1 MPSPTLIRA
10 VEQWGGASAVP
21 VAAALG
27 GAGGGARRARRQ
39 RAVALRFVG
48 APGVLLGPLYRQP
61 RQWSG
66 AGGAGERDGTRR
78 RVAGGA
84 VRGSLPLY
92 RVNDGRRRS
101 VSVRG
106 SLGTATCERLERDR
120 RRARE
125 RPVARAGASLVRARR
140 AARGGVLGS
149 GPAQRGG
156 PSRARRAAWPERG
169 PRRRVPV
176 EGAAGW
182 SRGQEGPGHARGRE
196 ERKEREREGERV
208 GADRGRGRPRVASA
222 ACDAQAEGQTGM
234 GQRKIWVPA
243 RFLGVSGSQA
253 EDETRKGS
261 SSTTKQGLARDLFL
275 LDFWDVTNLPHL
287 K

>member
-1 MPSPTLIRA
+1 MA
-10 VEQWGGASAVP
+10 VGAGPASGMAGRRWRCAWV
-21 VAAALG
+21 VDGRTAWWCLGQAALCRSRRRCALGSTRLRVALARLSSG
-27 GAGGGARRARRQ
+27 GRARVRWWRGRQWRAHGVGGG
-39 RAVALRFVG
+39 
-48 APGVLLGPLYRQP
+48 
-61 RQWSG
+61 
-66 AGGAGERDGTRR
+66 
-78 RVAGGA
+78 
-84 VRGSLPLY
+84 VR
-92 RVNDGRRRS
+92 
-101 VSVRG
+101 
-106 SLGTATCERLERDR
+106 CERLERVR

-125 RPVARAGASLVRARR
+125 RPVARAGASLARVRRARER
-140 AARGGVLGS
+140 ASAE
-149 GPAQRGG
+149 GG

-182 SRGQEGPGHARGRE
+182 SRGRRGRVTRAAE
-196 ERKEREREGERV
+196 EKGRRERGKEREKKRKEKEKWEKEKKKEGREIKGEREREGERV
-208 GADRGRGRPRVASA
+208 GADRGRGRPRVVSA
-222 ACDAQAEGQTGM
+222 ACDAQAESQTGM